1 MSDVQAADLAKRRR
15 SLRTVLSLPGPVLRL
30 MGGGRAVR
38 AMGRTLDPAF
48 QLIAHGARNQPK
60 ASSQT
65 PQEARTG
72 ATYGFAL
79 LAADPEPGV
88 MVEAVD
94 IPASHGA
101 IPARAYRPA
110 RADPAAPL
118 MVWLHQGGGVIGDLE
133 TSHAFCT
140 LLAATTGGPVL
151 SVDYRLAPEHR
162 HPAAFDD
169 ALTAFRWGRENA
181 ARFGAPAGR
190 AAMGGDSMGGY
201 LTASTCQA
209 LKTTGETQPVLQ
221 LLVYPAVDLDSDTPS
236 MTALADAHPLSRD
249 TMEWFMGHYAPDA
262 DRGDARLSPVRAA
275 DLAGLAPAVIVA
287 AGFDPLT
294 DQAEVYAD
302 RLKAAGV
309 PTVFRRYDALPHAFL
324 SFGLVRSAERAAR
337 EVAGLVRDAY
347 RAG

>member
-1 MSDVQAADLAKRRR
+1 MSDAADLAKRRR
-15 SLRTVLSLPGPVLRL
+15 SLRTVLSLPGPILRL
-30 MGGGRAVR
+30 MGGGKPVR

-65 PQEARTG
+65 PEEARAG
-72 ATYGFAL
+72 AAYGFAL
-79 LAADPEPGV
+79 LSADPEPGV
-88 MVEAVD
+88 TTEAVS
-94 IPASHGA
+94 IPAPHGDL
-101 IPARAYRPA
+101 PGRAYRPA
-110 RADPAAPL
+110 RPDPAAPL

-169 ALTAFRWGRENA
+169 ALAAFRWGRDNA
-181 ARFGAPAGR
+181 ERFGAPAGR

-201 LTASTCQA
+201 LTAATCQT
-209 LKTTGETQPVLQ
+209 LKAQGEAQPALQ
-221 LLVYPAVDLDSDTPS
+221 LLVYPAVDFDSDTPS

-262 DRGDARLSPVRAA
+262 DRADPRLTPLRTA
-275 DLAGLAPAVIVA
+275 DLSGLAPAVIVA

-294 DQAEVYAD
+294 DQAELYAD

-309 PTVFRRYDALPHAFL
+309 RTVFRRYDSLPHAFL
-324 SFGLVRSAERAAR
+324 SFGLVKSAERAAR

-347 RAG
+347 RQG